1 MFKVNKNT
9 RTILLLLSTYF
20 IPFSSVSIVGFELA
34 NVSWE
39 EILIDIYFNVKLF
52 TVVPL
57 RKIFHNKG
65 FL

>member
-39 EILIDIYFNVKLF
+39 EILIDFYFNVKLF
-52 TVVPL
+52 TVVA
-57 RKIFHNKG
+57 
-65 FL
+65 

>member
-39 EILIDIYFNVKLF
+39 EILIDFYFNVKLF

-57 RKIFHNKG
+57 HKIFHNKG